1 MLILGIE
8 VSSPYN
14 VTIQATLNAVDVTY
28 HVDLSSLTE
37 APYKVKVILDNG
49 TLTGEELLQNSIK

>member
-1 MLILGIE
+1 MLFLGIE

-14 VTIQATLNAVDVTY
+14 VSIQATLNAVDVTY
-28 HVDLSSLTE
+28 YVDLSSLTE